1 MTRTRSRVDGR
12 DPAPPETPEPALRI
26 RGLGKDY
33 GGRPALAGLDLD
45 VAPGEI
51 VALLGHNG
59 AGKTTTVRLLNGV
72 LAPDRGEAR
81 VLGLDPWTE
90 GTRLRRRTGI
100 ATERPSLDP
109 RLSARANLRL
119 YAALYGV
126 PREQE
131 AARIDAVL
139 DRFGLLARA
148 EDRVGAY
155 SKGMTQRLALARCAL
170 HEPDLYF
177 LDEPSAGLDPLAARE
192 LRGWIADLA
201 AEHGRTVLLCTHDL
215 AEAQRLA
222 DRVAVLREGELA
234 AIGTPGELAT
244 RYGAAR
250 LEVEVPE
257 EQGDA
262 ARAALLERGFE
273 LAGRAEGE
281 EAIPPATRRL
291 RVAAAG
297 RDRAPDVARAI
308 LDAGLSL
315 VRLDPTDASL
325 EDVYLAVYGES
336 P

>member
-1 MTRTRSRVDGR
+1 MPRAR
-12 DPAPPETPEPALRI
+12 DPEPPRPALRV
-26 RGLGKDY
+26 RGLGKDF
-33 GGRPALAGLDLD
+33 GGRPALVGLDLD

-81 VLGLDPWTE
+81 VLGFDPWTQ

-126 PREQE
+126 PRERE
-131 AARIDAVL
+131 ASRIDAVL
-139 DRFGLLARA
+139 DRFGLLERA
-148 EDRVGAY
+148 DDRVGAY
-155 SKGMTQRLALARCAL
+155 SKGMMQRLALARCAL

-201 AEHGRTVLLCTHDL
+201 AEQGRTVLICTHDL
-215 AEAQRLA
+215 SEAQRLA

-234 AIGTPGELAT
+234 ALGTPGELAT

-257 EQGDA
+257 EQGDD
-262 ARAALLERGFE
+262 ARAALVDHGFE
-273 LAGRAEGE
+273 LAGPSEGE
-281 EAIPPATRRL
+281 EAVPPETRRL

-297 RDRAPDVARAI
+297 RDRAPDVARVL
-308 LDAGLSL
+308 LDAGISL
-315 VRLDPTDASL
+315 VRLDPADASL
-325 EDVYLAVYGES
+325 EDVYLAVYGEA

>member
-1 MTRTRSRVDGR
+1 MASTRARVDAS
-12 DPAPPETPEPALRI
+12 DSEPPAPPEPALRV

-33 GGRPALAGLDLD
+33 GGQPALAGLDLD

-81 VLGLDPWTE
+81 VLGLDPWKD

-126 PREQE
+126 PREHE
-131 AARIDAVL
+131 ASRIDAGL

-148 EDRVGAY
+148 DDRVGAY
-155 SKGMTQRLALARCAL
+155 SKGMKQRLALARCAL
-170 HEPDLYF
+170 HEPELYF

-192 LRGWIADLA
+192 LRGWIANLA
-201 AEHGRTVLLCTHDL
+201 AGHGRTVLLCTHDL
-215 AEAQRLA
+215 GEAQRLA
-222 DRVAVLREGELA
+222 DRVAVLRDGQLA
-234 AIGTPGELAT
+234 ALGTPGELAR

-257 EQGDA
+257 AQGDA
-262 ARAALLERGFE
+262 ARAALLESGFE
-273 LAGRAEGE
+273 LARRTEDE

-308 LDAGLSL
+308 VDAGIPLL
-315 VRLDPTDASL
+315 RLDPADASL
-325 EDVYLAVYGES
+325 EDVYLAVYGEA